1 MKFALKIFLIA
12 ALLSCKSNKEEK
24 QKDDLYIIAGQEQAQ
39 ANPVQQSESYKR
51 GKDVYND
58 FCVTCHL
65 ANGKGIAGAFPPLD
79 GSDWLTEKR
88 TESISAVKHGLKGP
102 IEVNGE
108 EYNSVMVDLGLT
120 DQEVADVMNY
130 INNSWSNRIEEPV
143 TLKEVEKVEKVEK

>member
-1 MKFALKIFLIA
+1 MKILFKIFLVA

-24 QKDDLYIIAGQEQAQ
+24 QEDALYTIAGQEQEQ
-39 ANPVQQSESYKR
+39 TSKIQQSESYKR
-51 GKDVYND
+51 GKAVYND

-79 GSDWLTEKR
+79 GSNWLTEKR
-88 TESISAVKHGLKGP
+88 TESISAVKHGLKGL

-130 INNSWSNRIEEPV
+130 INNSWSNKIDKEV
-143 TLKEVEKVEKVEK
+143 TLEEVEKVEK